1 MLFGDRGL
9 DYAFDPL
16 KVVDVKT
23 LTAIADSLKKS
34 NDRGKRAVG
43 VFLDRVNRLRI
54 ADTEQAEGGSSSP
67 AASARSDS
75 LRSSGLRDLR
85 D

>member
-1 MLFGDRGL
+1 MLFGDGGL

-23 LTAIADSLKKS
+23 LSAIADDLKKS

-54 ADTEQAEGGSSSP
+54 ADTEQAEGGSSSR
-67 AASARSDS
+67 ASARSEV
-75 LRSSGLRDLR
+75 LRSSGLRDL